1 VTHDFEPVSDLSG
14 PGEAPSNIDRLGRLF
29 PDAVVDGTVDLDVLR
44 DLLGEDAAPTTTE
57 AFGLRWPG
65 MAEARRLSTL
75 PATNTLLP
83 RPEESV
89 DWDTTRNIV
98 IEGDNL
104 EVLRL
109 LRRGYT
115 GKVDVIYIDPPYN
128 TGNDFIYDDDR
139 STPRE
144 EHEAAAGYRDEDG
157 ALQAGN
163 GSDLGQ
169 DRKARASR
177 HTAWLSMMYPR
188 LLIAQHLLKET
199 GVIIVAIDD
208 TEHGRLKLLLDRV
221 FGPENFIA
229 SVTWLGGRKND
240 SHFLSTSTDYMLIY
254 VKSISSL
261 ENVRWREPKPGVHSI
276 LAAGR
281 KAWTESKEDAAAAT
295 TLLRAWW
302 KKLAPND
309 ERRASEHYNEI
320 DGHSGRPGAVY
331 FADNIRSPNPRTNL
345 QYVLLHPKTGK
356 PCDMHP
362 NGWVYEKD
370 RMDQLVADGRIK
382 FGSDETKRP
391 TVKRYLDETSTQ
403 TVLPEFYMDRRAASR
418 RLEALLESDVFPFP
432 KDETIL
438 AKWIDLVTQSN
449 PDALVLDFFAGSGST
464 GHAVMDLNAADG
476 GRRRYILVQLDE
488 QVGKDGFDT
497 IVDIARERLRR
508 AGAQIAARRTL
519 DAQEIDTGFR
529 SYRLA
534 ASNIRPWNGVPDQLN
549 LIEAVNN
556 LVAGRSTDDLLVE
569 MMLRLGVDLTTPVET
584 RQVEGSPLYNLAGTL
599 FAYFGTDITVE
610 RANVVAKELV
620 AWRDEEPGD
629 ADTTVVVRD
638 TGFRDSAVKLNL
650 AAALAQAGFTTLRS
664 I

>member
-14 PGEAPSNIDRLGRLF
+14 PGEIRSNVDLLGRLF
-29 PDAVVDGTVDLDVLR
+29 PDAVVDGSVDLDVLR
-44 DLLGEDAAPTTTE
+44 DLLGEAAAPATAE

-139 STPRE
+139 STPQA

-157 ALQAGN
+157 ALQAGT

-169 DRKARASR
+169 DRKVRASR

-199 GVIIVAIDD
+199 GVFIVAIDD
-208 TEHGRLKLLLDRV
+208 TEHARLKLLLDRV

-229 SVTWLGGRKND
+229 NIIWQGGRKND
-240 SHFLSTSTDYMLIY
+240 SRYVSVGHDYMLIY
-254 VKSISSL
+254 AKNEKTLRLSG
-261 ENVRWREPKPGVHSI
+261 VRWREERPALEEI
-276 LAAGR
+276 QDAANSAWVNSGNDQEKATELM
-281 KAWTESKEDAAAAT
+281 KAWI
-295 TLLRAWW
+295 
-302 KKLAPND
+302 
-309 ERRASEHYNEI
+309 ASLPK
-320 DGHSGRPGAVY
+320 GHPAR
-331 FADNIRSPNPRTNL
+331 DNNRF
-345 QYVLLHPKTGK
+345 
-356 PCDMHP
+356 
-362 NGWVYEKD
+362 YEFEP
-370 RMDQLVADGRIK
+370 DGRVFRKRDVSWPGGGGARYDVPHPVTGLPVRVPGSGWRYSTPERMQQIIDAGLIIWGK
-382 FGSDETKRP
+382 DHTEYINQKTYLDSDEGMVPTSVFEKKR
-391 TVKRYLDETSTQ
+391 TGASTA
-403 TVLPEFYMDRRAASR
+403 F
-418 RLEALLESDVFPFP
+418 EALLGEGVFDFP
-432 KDETIL
+432 KDVNVL
-438 AKWIDLVTQSN
+438 SRWIGLITQSN
-449 PDALVLDFFAGSGST
+449 PEALVLDFFAGSGST
-464 GHAVMDLNAADG
+464 GHAVMDLNTADG

-488 QVGKDGFDT
+488 SADREGYDT
-497 IVDIARERLRR
+497 IAEIARERLRR
-508 AGAQIAARRTL
+508 AGAQIATKRTL
-519 DAQEIDTGFR
+519 DAQEIDTGFQ
-529 SYRLA
+529 SYRLGS
-534 ASNIRPWNGVPDQLN
+534 SNVRAWNGAPDQLD
-549 LIEAVNN
+549 LIEAVDN
-556 LVAGRSTDDLLVE
+556 LVAGRTTDDLLVE

-599 FAYFGTDITVE
+599 FAYFGTDIMVE
-610 RANVVAKELV
+610 RANAVAKELV

-650 AAALAQAGFTTLRS
+650 AAALAQAGFTALRS

>member
-14 PGEAPSNIDRLGRLF
+14 PGETQSNIDLLGRLF
-29 PDAVVDGTVDLDVLR
+29 PNAVVDGTVDLDVLR
-44 DLLGEDAAPTTTE
+44 DLLGEDAAPATAE

-75 PATNTLLP
+75 PATDTLLP

-89 DWDTTRNIV
+89 DWHTTRNIL

-128 TGNDFIYDDDR
+128 TGNDFIYDDDH
-139 STPRE
+139 STPRG
-144 EHEAAAGYRDEDG
+144 EHEVAAGYRDEDG

-221 FGPENFIA
+221 FGPENFA
-229 SVTWLGGRKND
+229 ANVVWQGSGRGD
-240 SHFLSTSTDYMLIY
+240 ARFTSAGIDYMLIY
-254 VKSISSL
+254 AKSKTALIQADA
-261 ENVRWREPKPGVHSI
+261 RWTETKLGVAEVAK
-276 LAAGR
+276 AAA
-281 KAWTESKEDAAAAT
+281 KAWEDSGRDPAAAT
-295 TLLRAWW
+295 TILQNWW
-302 KKLAPND
+302 KSAPQDIAKGLGGSRGYREID
-309 ERRASEHYNEI
+309 ER
-320 DGHSGRPGAVY
+320 GRV
-331 FADNIRSPNPRTNL
+331 FARDNLSSPNLRENL
-345 QYVLLHPKTGK
+345 MYDLPHPVTGL
-356 PCDMHP
+356 PVRMYP
-362 NGWVYEKD
+362 NGWRYSRET
-370 RMDQLVADGRIK
+370 MDQKIAEGRIV
-382 FGSDETKRP
+382 FGDDESVSPRYKRF
-391 TVKRYLDETSTQ
+391 LDDDQPIRPVFER
-403 TVLPEFYMDRRAASR
+403 DRAAAGLYLR
-418 RLEALLESDVFPFP
+418 RLLGSDVFEYP
-432 KDETIL
+432 KDHTVL
-438 AKWIDLVTQSN
+438 AKWIKSVSEAN
-449 PDALVLDFFAGSGST
+449 SDAVVLDFFAGSGST

-488 QVGKDGFDT
+488 PVGKDGFDT
-497 IVDIARERLRR
+497 IADIARERLRR
-508 AGAQIAARRTL
+508 AGAQIAAKWTL

-534 ASNIRPWNGVPDQLN
+534 ASNVRPWNGAPDQLD
-549 LIEAVNN
+549 LIEAVDN
-556 LVAGRSTDDLLVE
+556 LITGRTTDDLLVE

-599 FAYFGTDITVE
+599 FAYFGTDISVE
-610 RANVVAKELV
+610 RANAVAKELV

-629 ADTTVVVRD
+629 ADTTMVVRD

>member
-1 VTHDFEPVSDLSG
+1 MTHDFEPVSDLSG
-14 PGEAPSNIDRLGRLF
+14 PGETRSNIGLLARLF
-29 PDAVVDGTVDLDVLR
+29 PDAVVDGTIDLDVLR
-44 DLLGEDAAPTTTE
+44 DLLGEDAAPVTAE

-75 PATNTLLP
+75 PATDTLLP

-144 EHEAAAGYRDEDG
+144 EHEATVGYRDEDG
-157 ALQAGN
+157 ALQAGT

-199 GVIIVAIDD
+199 GVIIVTIDD
-208 TEHGRLKLLLDRV
+208 TEHARLKLLLDRV
-221 FGPENFIA
+221 FGPENFA
-229 SVTWLGGRKND
+229 ANVVWQGSGRGD
-240 SHFLSTSTDYMLIY
+240 ARFTSAGIDYMLIY
-254 VKSISSL
+254 AKSKTALIQADA
-261 ENVRWREPKPGVHSI
+261 RWTETKLGVAEVAR
-276 LAAGR
+276 AAA
-281 KAWTESKEDAAAAT
+281 KAWEDSGHDPAAAT
-295 TLLRAWW
+295 TILQNWW
-302 KKLAPND
+302 KTAPQD
-309 ERRASEHYNEI
+309 IAKGLGGSRGYREI
-320 DGHSGRPGAVY
+320 DENGRV
-331 FADNIRSPNPRTNL
+331 FARDNLSSPNLRENL
-345 QYVLLHPKTGK
+345 MYDLPHPVTGL
-356 PCDMHP
+356 PVRMYP
-362 NGWVYEKD
+362 NGWRYSRET
-370 RMDQLVADGRIK
+370 MDQKIAEGRIV
-382 FGSDETKRP
+382 FGDDESVSPRYKRF
-391 TVKRYLDETSTQ
+391 LDDDQPIRPVFER
-403 TVLPEFYMDRRAASR
+403 DRAAAGLYLR
-418 RLEALLESDVFPFP
+418 RLLGSDVFEYP
-432 KDETIL
+432 KDHTVL
-438 AKWIDLVTQSN
+438 AKWIKSVSEAN
-449 PDALVLDFFAGSGST
+449 SDAVVLDFFAGSGST

-488 QVGKDGFDT
+488 PVGKDGFDT
-497 IVDIARERLRR
+497 IADIARERLRR
-508 AGAQIAARRTL
+508 AGAQIAAQRTL
-519 DAQEIDTGFR
+519 DAQAIDTGFR

-534 ASNIRPWNGVPDQLN
+534 ASNIRPWNGVPDQLD
-549 LIEAVNN
+549 LIESVDN

-610 RANVVAKELV
+610 RANAVAKELV